1 MGSQPNDFL
10 RSDTLSLVSEY
21 LSKSNDINLKQ
32 RLSSQLVAL
41 LQDACAVDGRSSN
54 TSADPELQLTHLLS
68 HLVKNALPTSAK
80 STSTSFTPANIQSFL
95 SESICILADE
105 QINARLSEL
114 LADTIWSIE
123 SEIEA
128 QHSSLEE
135 QLKTLSTDSAQVVTG
150 SADVDNSTDAP
161 PPNIHVTSRKI
172 KLESLSRSRMAL
184 IQLAIVLLQPD
195 KKNFVALQPAHCRLS
210 WEYGFLY
217 ETGLIPFPADLVAK
231 QATRINT
238 GLHYKQQRFNLLR
251 EESEGYSHLATELI
265 SAMGPGL
272 VSHLVPAD
280 SGQGDPTTYPHLR
293 SILLPGEASHI
304 RDSRIEKV
312 SNNIK
317 AMIGFFDL
325 DPNRTLD
332 IILDVFCYNVI
343 SHHPFFLLIVEDK
356 SLDAN
361 RQL

>member
-41 LQDACAVDGRSSN
+41 LQDACAVDGRSSS

-195 KKNFVALQPAHCRLS
+195 KKKLCCS
-210 WEYGFLY
+210 S
-217 ETGLIPFPADLVAK
+217 T
-231 QATRINT
+231 
-238 GLHYKQQRFNLLR
+238 
-251 EESEGYSHLATELI
+251 
-265 SAMGPGL
+265 
-272 VSHLVPAD
+272 
-280 SGQGDPTTYPHLR
+280 
-293 SILLPGEASHI
+293 
-304 RDSRIEKV
+304 
-312 SNNIK
+312 
-317 AMIGFFDL
+317 
-325 DPNRTLD
+325 RTLSAELGVR
-332 IILDVFCYNVI
+332 IFI
-343 SHHPFFLLIVEDK
+343 
-356 SLDAN
+356 
-361 RQL
+361 